1 VEIRPLAAGKMKA
14 LLRLY
19 PRSWRERY
27 GREMEI
33 LLEQLPG
40 EIGVGLDLLL
50 GAAAAYATVVR
61 GNRLLSAAGAYLHG
75 LCVAVLLQAIAFVSF
90 ILIAQR
96 STSSTYIDFGNVRFG
111 AYVRPSFL
119 FYGSASLIQNLNLD
133 WLPSAII
140 LLTLVAG
147 LALVLAAP
155 RLMRTA
161 R

>member
-1 VEIRPLAAGKMKA
+1 VEIPRVEAGKMKA

-27 GREMEI
+27 GREMEV

-40 EIGVGLDLLL
+40 EIGVGLDLVL
-50 GAAAAYATVVR
+50 GAAEAYATVVR

-75 LCVAVLLQAIAFVSF
+75 ICVAVLLQAIAFVSF

-96 STSSTYIDFGNVRFG
+96 STGSTSIDFGNLRFA
-111 AYVRPSFL
+111 AYLRPSFL

-133 WLPSAII
+133 WVPAAA
-140 LLTLVAG
+140 LLVTLTAG
-147 LALVLAAP
+147 LVLVLTVP
-155 RLMRTA
+155 RLIRTT

>member
-1 VEIRPLAAGKMKA
+1 MEIPPLAAGKMKA

-27 GREMEI
+27 GREMEV

-50 GAAAAYATVVR
+50 GAARAYATVVR
-61 GNRLLSAAGAYLHG
+61 GNRILSAAGAYLHG
-75 LCVAVLLQAIAFVSF
+75 ICVAVLLQAIAFVTF
-90 ILIAQR
+90 ILFAQR
-96 STSSTYIDFGNVRFG
+96 SPGSTYVDVGNVRFA
-111 AYVRPSFL
+111 AYLRPVFFGL
-119 FYGSASLIQNLNLD
+119 RSLIAEQFIRLD
-133 WLPSAII
+133 WLPSAIV

-147 LALVLAAP
+147 LALTLVAP
-155 RLMRTA
+155 RLFRSV